1 MPFSFMSDRVWLLSG
16 FVESGAFRRGETPG
30 EIRIGAFMH
39 AALFQEVGEPVAVK
53 DVRRPERPD
62 KLIHPRVLHCRIFT
76 EFAAV
81 PQCFIQTVPLRASL
95 HDQKGLSV

>member
-1 MPFSFMSDRVWLLSG
+1 MSDRVWLSSG
-16 FVESGAFRRGETPG
+16 FVESGAFRRGE
-30 EIRIGAFMH
+30 
-39 AALFQEVGEPVAVK
+39 PVAVK
-53 DVRRPERPD
+53 DMRRPERPD
-62 KLIHPRVLHCRIFT
+62 RLIHPRVLHCRIFT